1 MKLRIN
7 VKVKPNSRS
16 NEVSLI
22 ENDLYEVKVTVP
34 PEKGKANKKVFE
46 LLAEY
51 FKVPKSNISLISG
64 QNYKLKVFE
73 IIDPKRGS

>member
-16 NEVSLI
+16 NDVVMLDNNLFEVNVS
-22 ENDLYEVKVTVP
+22 VP
-34 PEKGKANKKVFE
+34 PEKGKANKKVIE

-51 FKVPKSNISLISG
+51 FKVPKTSVSLIRG
-64 QNYKLKVFE
+64 QSSRQKVFE
-73 IIDPKRGS
+73 IEK